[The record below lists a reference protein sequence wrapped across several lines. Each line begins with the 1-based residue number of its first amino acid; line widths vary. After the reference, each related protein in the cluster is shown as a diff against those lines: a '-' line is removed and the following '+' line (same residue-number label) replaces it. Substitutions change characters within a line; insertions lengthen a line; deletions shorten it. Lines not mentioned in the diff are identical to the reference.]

1 MAGYAPGVAGQML
14 HGSRTVIALLQK
26 QALRIL
32 VVFTNGSILVQIQQ
46 GSLYDAKNAGR
57 QKEIPFLIEMFRDY
71 WYYKIKERD
80 DLDNFELE
88 AAMESGEFDAVMS
101 EIKRIDDEAKK
112 KGAYIFHPDKYLQY
126 MKMVKLA
133 KKIEE
138 IEPEYKIEYNI
149 GLPLMGAGITIR
161 GCLLCFDEENK
172 LYETLKEILS
182 LADSF
187 WVGAE
192 SENSTY
198 IEITVIGVF
207 TFHIDEESAR
217 DILNGTPE

>member
-149 GLPLMGAGITIR
+149 GLLLMGAGITIR

>member
-1 MAGYAPGVAGQML
+1 M
-14 HGSRTVIALLQK
+14 
-26 QALRIL
+26 
-32 VVFTNGSILVQIQQ
+32 
-46 GSLYDAKNAGR
+46 
-57 QKEIPFLIEMFRDY
+57 
-71 WYYKIKERD
+71 
-80 DLDNFELE
+80 DNFELE

-161 GCLLCFDEENK
+161 GCLLCFDEENMV
-172 LYETLKEILS
+172 EEFIRRRFRP
-182 LADSF
+182 DEH
-187 WVGAE
+187 W
-192 SENSTY
+192 
-198 IEITVIGVF
+198 F
-207 TFHIDEESAR
+207 TG
-217 DILNGTPE
+217 NCY

>member
-14 HGSRTVIALLQK
+14 HGSRTVTALLQK
-26 QALRIL
+26 QALRTL
-32 VVFTNGSILVQIQQ
+32 VVFTNGSMLAQIRK
-46 GSLYDAKNAGR
+46 GSLYNAKNAGR

-126 MKMVKLA
+126 MKIVKLA

-138 IEPEYKIEYNI
+138 AEPEYKIEYNI

-172 LYETLKEILS
+172 LYETLKEILN

-207 TFHIDEESAR
+207 TFHIDEDSAR

>member
-1 MAGYAPGVAGQML
+1 
-14 HGSRTVIALLQK
+14 
-26 QALRIL
+26 
-32 VVFTNGSILVQIQQ
+32 
-46 GSLYDAKNAGR
+46 
-57 QKEIPFLIEMFRDY
+57 MFRDY

>member
-1 MAGYAPGVAGQML
+1 ML
-14 HGSRTVIALLQK
+14 YGSRTVIALLQK
-26 QALRIL
+26 QALRTL
-32 VVFTNGSILVQIQQ
+32 VVFTNWSMLAQIRQ
-46 GSLYDAKNAGR
+46 GSLYNAKNAGR

-138 IEPEYKIEYNI
+138 TEPEYKMEYNI

-172 LYETLKEILS
+172 LYETLKEILN

-207 TFHIDEESAR
+207 TFHIDEDSAR

>member
-1 MAGYAPGVAGQML
+1 M
-14 HGSRTVIALLQK
+14 
-26 QALRIL
+26 
-32 VVFTNGSILVQIQQ
+32 
-46 GSLYDAKNAGR
+46 
-57 QKEIPFLIEMFRDY
+57 
-71 WYYKIKERD
+71 
-80 DLDNFELE
+80 DNFELE

-138 IEPEYKIEYNI
+138 IEPDYKIEYNI

-192 SENSTY
+192 SEESTY
-198 IEITVIGVF
+198 IEITILGVF
-207 TFHIDEESAR
+207 TFHIDKESAR

>member
-1 MAGYAPGVAGQML
+1 
-14 HGSRTVIALLQK
+14 
-26 QALRIL
+26 
-32 VVFTNGSILVQIQQ
+32 
-46 GSLYDAKNAGR
+46 
-57 QKEIPFLIEMFRDY
+57 MFRDY

-138 IEPEYKIEYNI
+138 IEPEYKIQYNI
-149 GLPLMGAGITIR
+149 GLPLTGAGITIR
-161 GCLLCFDEENK
+161 GCLLRFDEENK

-192 SENSTY
+192 SEESTY
-198 IEITVIGVF
+198 IEITILGVF

>member
-32 VVFTNGSILVQIQQ
+32 VVFTNGSVLVQIQQ